1 MAYSYTLLWYTLL
14 PGKPGLRRAPLRVE
28 APQAPLTHAVP
39 TPNHCPSPVGS
50 RRGTGCDKAYGYTTS
65 EVPSGWEHDTPMM
78 VDGMPTCA
86 SLSRWPVHHIMDH
99 GAEKLNV
106 GT

>member
-1 MAYSYTLLWYTLL
+1 
-14 PGKPGLRRAPLRVE
+14 
-28 APQAPLTHAVP
+28 
-39 TPNHCPSPVGS
+39 
-50 RRGTGCDKAYGYTTS
+50 
-65 EVPSGWEHDTPMM
+65 VPSGWEHDTPMM